1 MGRGGQSPGRR
12 GAERHDG
19 IVAAIGETGQGRDEQ
34 QHVSHQR
41 GMHSNPDEQ
50 RAAPFAMLV
59 RPASC
64 DAATGAV
71 VLGAAARRAADA
83 AARPTV
89 LIKRALARA
98 TFVRLAA
105 CGRDLQPL
113 SILFCVVVLLAK
125 KGKKGG

>member
-1 MGRGGQSPGRR
+1 
-12 GAERHDG
+12 
-19 IVAAIGETGQGRDEQ
+19 
-34 QHVSHQR
+34 
-41 GMHSNPDEQ
+41 
-50 RAAPFAMLV
+50 MLV

-64 DAATGAV
+64 DAATGAMLA
-71 VLGAAARRAADA
+71 LGAAAAALIGVA